1 MDKQEDDVQQLDLF
15 TALVGHLPLRN
26 ERISMSLPFLHLAKT
41 PRKEPIV
48 YNKRGV
54 YLKVSPVAGGSI
66 SNIWDWDY
74 LLVIISIFNQRVED
88 GLEDGKRTVKIA
100 ITDLLK
106 KAGRGTS
113 TNDYNGCIA
122 SLKRLKQTQIETSI
136 GAGKEA
142 DKDRMFFN
150 WLEAV
155 QLHRVQKAKN
165 TKDTKRKHVSITIP
179 EWLHSAVCT
188 ERRVLAIPPEY
199 FKLTG
204 GLERFIFNCARRHA
218 GNQEFGWRM
227 TFQELYE
234 RSGTT
239 NSFKNFSFRL
249 KKIIKKNELPNYVM
263 FADKGQG
270 KIDVV
275 TFVPKTTTRRD
286 KRFPTLKV

>member
-1 MDKQEDDVQQLDLF
+1 MDKQEDDDVQQLDLF

-122 SLKRLKQTQIETSI
+122 SLKRLKQTQCETSI
-136 GAGKEA
+136 GAGTQDE
-142 DKDRMFFN
+142 KDTVFFN
-150 WLEAV
+150 WLEHV
-155 QLHRVQKAKN
+155 HVHRVTKKKPDDLKKAK
-165 TKDTKRKHVSITIP
+165 TIDTKRK
-179 EWLHSAVCT
+179 
-188 ERRVLAIPPEY
+188 
-199 FKLTG
+199 
-204 GLERFIFNCARRHA
+204 
-218 GNQEFGWRM
+218 
-227 TFQELYE
+227 
-234 RSGTT
+234 
-239 NSFKNFSFRL
+239 
-249 KKIIKKNELPNYVM
+249 
-263 FADKGQG
+263 
-270 KIDVV
+270 
-275 TFVPKTTTRRD
+275 
-286 KRFPTLKV
+286 